1 MVMLPLPRPVA
12 SGALKTP
19 AVIAGEFKLDPSVFT
34 SSFPPVATP
43 PEMVTAPTVL
53 CGVMEELL
61 MKSVCARNANVPLG
75 GPANAAEFCPSATPD
90 PVNGVDPPVGVE
102 LVSIR

>member
-1 MVMLPLPRPVA
+1 MLPLPRPVE

-19 AVIAGEFKLDPSVFT
+19 PVITGELKFDPSVFT

-43 PEMVTAPTVL
+43 PEMVTAPTAL

-61 MKSVCARNANVPLG
+61 IKSVCARKTNVPLG
-75 GPANAAEFCPSATPD
+75 GPADAAEFCPSAIPC
-90 PVNGVDPPVGVE
+90 PVNGVDPHVGVE
-102 LVSIR
+102 VVSIR